1 MIAQAL
7 TYFGND
13 KAFEVIAILSAFV
26 FGGINLFGLF
36 RLSYR
41 IGEATGKRESEMVI
55 IHHDMTGLQTILG
68 IIQTE
73 MKMTTKEFEAVRTII
88 NQHGFNITH
97 LLERDKLIGER
108 THRIP
113 SIETG
118 MLALSSELEHLKAD
132 MTRQFANNGARVDD
146 LLGRVMAF
154 GSQQHQ

>member
-1 MIAQAL
+1 VIAQAL

-73 MKMTTKEFEAVRTII
+73 MKMTTKSDQGFGGEMTLKRTPAPKPAPAE
-88 NQHGFNITH
+88 TAP
-97 LLERDKLIGER
+97 
-108 THRIP
+108 T
-113 SIETG
+113 ETG
-118 MLALSSELEHLKAD
+118 TPPAATQPSTAPQTK
-132 MTRQFANNGARVDD
+132 
-146 LLGRVMAF
+146 
-154 GSQQHQ
+154 